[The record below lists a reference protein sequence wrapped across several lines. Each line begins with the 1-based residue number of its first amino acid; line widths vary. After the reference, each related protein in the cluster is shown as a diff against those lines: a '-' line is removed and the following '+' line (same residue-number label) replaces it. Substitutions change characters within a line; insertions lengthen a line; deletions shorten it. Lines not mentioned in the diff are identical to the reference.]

1 MCLRKPRENW
11 QSQKR
16 KGRGG
21 GVEYELI
28 SLPAEVQQEIRTK
41 LLKLLPADISK
52 GELSLARQEIDL
64 ERITDKQLSTADARI
79 MVVRWF
85 LMQEVQLGLSRTKT
99 LDQVIAAVASGQI
112 PTEIC
117 KAIMA
122 GNGKAGGK
130 LKLSKRT
137 LHSWVLAY
145 EAGENSAERLKQMIP
160 LKTQKRAVPERCPW
174 LQAFLPFYQTF
185 SNVALTQA
193 YAQFAM
199 QYEGEDLPTES
210 QVRYALK
217 QLPDY
222 VVQQGRKTGA
232 EMRNLMPFI
241 RRDDKVMGLN
251 ECWVGDGHSFKAYV
265 KNLLGMPYIPEVTAI
280 IDVRSHRSIANS
292 ESVMAVGD
300 AFRHGVMNVGLP
312 NIYYSDNGGGQS
324 NKVLDSDVTGIFARL
339 GVHHETGVAGNP
351 QGRGIIERLWQS
363 TLIPLAKT
371 YASYGGKDADNATK
385 HWNYR
390 KLKSAMKAKTKNQ
403 LMTDEQ
409 RRAMAKVPE
418 FANFV
423 ADVTACFEDY
433 NNRYFVVFFV

>member
-1 MCLRKPRENW
+1 MSELSLKTHYSVAELLSFKLSSLPSAHKNVLEKAIRENW

-28 SLPAEVQQEIRTK
+28 SLPTEVQQEIRTK
-41 LLKLLPADISK
+41 LLKLLPAEISK
-52 GELSLARQEIDL
+52 GELSVVRQNIDL
-64 ERITDKQLSTADARI
+64 EQITDKQLSTADARI

-99 LDQVIAAVASGQI
+99 LDQVIAAVASSEI
-112 PTEIC
+112 PAEIC

-122 GNGKAGGK
+122 GNSKAGGK

-160 LKTQKRAVPERCPW
+160 LKTQKRAVPERCGW

-217 QLPDY
+217 QLQAGCVS
-222 VVQQGRKTGA
+222 VV
-232 EMRNLMPFI
+232 
-241 RRDDKVMGLN
+241 
-251 ECWVGDGHSFKAYV
+251 
-265 KNLLGMPYIPEVTAI
+265 
-280 IDVRSHRSIANS
+280 
-292 ESVMAVGD
+292 
-300 AFRHGVMNVGLP
+300 RH
-312 NIYYSDNGGGQS
+312 
-324 NKVLDSDVTGIFARL
+324 
-339 GVHHETGVAGNP
+339 
-351 QGRGIIERLWQS
+351 
-363 TLIPLAKT
+363 
-371 YASYGGKDADNATK
+371 
-385 HWNYR
+385 
-390 KLKSAMKAKTKNQ
+390 
-403 LMTDEQ
+403 
-409 RRAMAKVPE
+409 
-418 FANFV
+418 
-423 ADVTACFEDY
+423 
-433 NNRYFVVFFV
+433 